1 MIDAFL
7 DAGIELIRWIAE
19 RRTKELN
26 LFFRV
31 VSDLGATAGYLLAL
45 PILWWGFSWK
55 LGARIFVALVLSVYV
70 NALLKDAV
78 ALPRPFEYADVEPV
92 TRPDEF
98 SFPSGHAQSAAVFWT
113 LLALH
118 VRKRWFSVLATGVV
132 FLVGASRVY
141 LGVHFPTDVLAGWIV
156 GALLAWGYSRWSL
169 ATVGWAESLPVRAQ
183 LALSLGVPA
192 LLTFVHGTRNTA
204 MALGAL
210 AGALGGLAVARSQ
223 RLYPESDQTRSRRAW
238 LLVGLVGLPILYFGL
253 RALSP
258 KEASSFYHLGLFG
271 RFAAIGLWVSFLVPR
286 IVALVKTDREEIA

>member
-1 MIDAFL
+1 VTEAIL

-19 RRTKELN
+19 RRTPELN
-26 LFFRV
+26 LFFRI

-55 LGARIFVALVLSVYV
+55 LGARIFVALVVSVYV

-92 TRPDEF
+92 TAPDEF
-98 SFPSGHAQSAAVFWT
+98 SFPSGHAQSAALFWT

-118 VRKRWFSVLATGVV
+118 VRKRWFTAVACGVV
-132 FLVGASRVY
+132 LLVGISRVY

-156 GALLAWGYSRWSL
+156 GVLLAWAYSRWSL
-169 ATVGWAESLPVRAQ
+169 PTTEWAERQPLSAQ
-183 LALSLGVPA
+183 VALSLGAPA
-192 LLTFVHGTRNTA
+192 LLTLAHGTRNTA

-223 RLYPESDQTRSRRAW
+223 HLYPEGDQTRSRRAW
-238 LLVGLVGLPILYFGL
+238 LLVGLVGLPLLFYGL
-253 RALSP
+253 RQLSP
-258 KEASSFYHLGLFG
+258 GEASPFYHLGLFA

-286 IVALVKTDREEIA
+286 IVAFAKTRREENT

>member
-1 MIDAFL
+1 L
-7 DAGIELIRWIAE
+7 
-19 RRTKELN
+19 
-26 LFFRV
+26 
-31 VSDLGATAGYLLAL
+31 
-45 PILWWGFSWK
+45 
-55 LGARIFVALVLSVYV
+55 
-70 NALLKDAV
+70 
-78 ALPRPFEYADVEPV
+78 
-92 TRPDEF
+92 
-98 SFPSGHAQSAAVFWT
+98 FWT

-118 VRKRWFSVLATGVV
+118 VRKGWFTAVAAGVT

-156 GALLAWGYSRWSL
+156 GVLLAWAYSRWSL
-169 ATVGWAESLPVRAQ
+169 VTVRWAESQPLRAQ
-183 LALSLGVPA
+183 LALSLGAPA
-192 LLTFVHGTRNTA
+192 LLTFLHGTRNTA

-258 KEASSFYHLGLFG
+258 GEASSFYYLGLFG

-286 IVALVKTDREEIA
+286 IVALVKANREEAA